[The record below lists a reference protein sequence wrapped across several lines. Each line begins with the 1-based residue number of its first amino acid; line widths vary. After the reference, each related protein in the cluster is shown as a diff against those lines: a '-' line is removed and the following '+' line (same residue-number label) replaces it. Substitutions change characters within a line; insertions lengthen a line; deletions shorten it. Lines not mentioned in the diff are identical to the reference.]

1 MVRHV
6 SWAACSNP
14 AWSQKHYPSFFQT
27 IQSNWKE
34 GFSDIWGIV
43 HAVLS
48 LNWLELESQKQS
60 HTQPLPHPLMVCI
73 SREAGEL
80 TSTSAEQNAVCGFIT
95 FINSYRE
102 SICLHKWSQCKAVS
116 PANKTGIN
124 SFDLL
129 HSAHDI
135 QTALPRRG
143 GSIWSL
149 YELHCAVQL
158 WV

>member
-1 MVRHV
+1 MSCMFKSSLVSKTLPLFLPNNSEQLKRGFFRHLGNCSCSSV
-6 SWAACSNP
+6 SKLIRIRKSE
-14 AWSQKHYPSFFQT
+14 T
-27 IQSNWKE
+27 IT
-34 GFSDIWGIV
+34 
-43 HAVLS
+43 
-48 LNWLELESQKQS
+48 

-80 TSTSAEQNAVCGFIT
+80 TSTSAEQNAVCGFTT

-124 SFDLL
+124 SFELL